1 MKIDENTVWGDIDPS
16 MKFLDHPAFPKKPKL
31 SVMGYNKDDIPGGDI
46 PVSKKLNPDDEG
58 YITPEDKEPKQEV
71 ENYEEYT
78 ELVEIYLDNLTFD
91 KAFEIEH
98 RAKGEGHTFW
108 WNGEEYTTD
117 LYISTGNYQWVR
129 NSDDADDNCR
139 TNEFDECGI
148 CNGTGKITWY
158 IDLDGDGL
166 GDPTNYTKSCIY
178 PSVDEE

>member
-1 MKIDENTVWGDIDPS
+1 MRSKCILLIVTMAIIGCDNANG
-16 MKFLDHPAFPKKPKL
+16 
-31 SVMGYNKDDIPGGDI
+31 GGKDNSTTP
-46 PVSKKLNPDDEG
+46 N
-58 YITPEDKEPKQEV
+58 ITNRVIKPEDRESKRHTAGAFEAYKPV
-71 ENYEEYT
+71 ELN
-78 ELVEIYLDNLTFD
+78 LSDLTFEQ
-91 KAFEIEH
+91 AFEIEH

>member
-1 MKIDENTVWGDIDPS
+1 MKRALLMIVVLVMIGCDKAEGGGKSTTPNVTNTV
-16 MKFLDHPAFPKKPKL
+16 
-31 SVMGYNKDDIPGGDI
+31 
-46 PVSKKLNPDDEG
+46 
-58 YITPEDKEPKQEV
+58 ITPEDKEPKQEV

-78 ELVEIYLDNLTFD
+78 EPVEIYLDNLTFD

-139 TNEFDECGI
+139 TNKFDECGI